1 MTTLT
6 ELAAMLDAATGPSL
20 ELDEA
25 VLLATGWKNKG
36 PAGRNIDC
44 PYGDVGEVWF
54 SPVGPRYWWPN
65 PSHSIDTALALAVW
79 LLPDSTGNQLSWRQ
93 RDVGKPGWCGYWASL
108 VPAGEKTGGRVEA
121 YAPTIPLAILK
132 ALVAALIAKEQQT

>member
-6 ELAAMLDAATGPSL
+6 ELAAMLDAATGPSH
-20 ELDEA
+20 ELNA
-25 VLLATGWKNKG
+25 NINRVLGAHIDT
-36 PAGRNIDC
+36 AGT
-44 PYGDVGEVWF
+44 
-54 SPVGPRYWWPN
+54 
-65 PSHSIDTALALAVW
+65 HSIDTALALVER

-121 YAPTIPLAILK
+121 YAPTVPLAILK